1 MLENATFRVLNM
13 NIKINKIALSIAL
26 LAIVACYFLGL
37 QALAEDSYAFDP
49 KDSNLQVFEQSILL
63 PMSAPPEAV
72 VKSTLTVIVTAY
84 SSTEAQTDSTP
95 FITASNSLV
104 RDGIIANNLLP
115 FGTKVRLPELFGSK
129 IFEVDDRMHSR
140 KGNFHVDVWFP
151 TTEEAKQFG
160 AKVAVLEV
168 LAD

>member
-1 MLENATFRVLNM
+1 M

-37 QALAEDSYAFDP
+37 QALAEDSYVFDP
-49 KDSNLQVFEQSILL
+49 KNTNLQVFEQSILL
-63 PMSAPPEAV
+63 PMSAPPEVV

-95 FITASNSLV
+95 FITASNSIV

-115 FGTKVRLPELFGSK
+115 FGTKVRMPELFGSK

-151 TTEEAKQFG
+151 TFEEAKEFG
-160 AKVAVLEV
+160 TKVAVLEV